1 MTDINRDHTL
11 NRDIVDEMNESYLNY
26 SMSVIV
32 SRALP
37 DVRDGLK
44 PVHRRILY
52 GMSELGSSWNR
63 PYKKCARIV
72 GEVMGKYHPHG
83 DSSIYDAL
91 VRMAQDFS
99 MRYELVDGQGNFGSI
114 DGDNAAAMRYT
125 ESRMTKLS
133 AELLKDLEKD
143 TVEWGPNFDET
154 LKEPTVLPTTVPTL
168 LVNGSEGIAVG
179 MATKI
184 PPHNLSEIIDGLVA
198 LINNKNITTEELME
212 HIKGPDF
219 PTAGMILGIDGLKLA
234 YETGRGKIKM
244 RARAHIET
252 AKNGKDSIV
261 ITEVPYQTN
270 KANVVEKIADLVRDK
285 KIVGITDLRDE
296 SDKDG
301 IRVVIETKRD
311 AVPEVIL
318 NQLYQQTQLQD
329 TFGII
334 LLALVDGV
342 PKIMPIKKVLEH
354 FVDFRHE
361 VVVRRTEFD
370 LKAAEARAHIL
381 EGLKIALDNIDEI
394 ISIIKG
400 SKDPAQAKEG
410 LMNAFNLSEIQSQA
424 ILDMRL
430 QKLTGLEVEK
440 VVAEY
445 KEVIKLISFL
455 KGILDSK
462 SQRMDI
468 IKEEMLL
475 VKDEFGDERRTEIVP
490 VDSNFSMEDMIAEEE
505 VVLTITHSGYIKRT
519 ALNTYR
525 TQRRGGRGV
534 QGATSN
540 DEDFVEHLF
549 IANTHNYMLFFTNL
563 GKCYWLKVYDI
574 PQGGR
579 ATKGRAIVNL
589 IGCEPGEKVEAFV
602 SVKEFDDN
610 HYIVMATRKGLV
622 KKTVLSA
629 YSKPRKGG
637 IYAIEIRD
645 GDTLIEAR
653 ITNGENDILL
663 GTRGGKSIRFSEKN
677 IRPTGRK
684 TMGVKG
690 ITLSSKED
698 YVIAM
703 LVVKR
708 EGTILVATEK
718 GLGKRTDVIQYRT
731 QTRGGKGVMTMR
743 VTEKTGK
750 MVSIMEVVDADDLI
764 VITDKGVLMRQPV
777 SQIRTIG
784 RVTQGVKLVK
794 LDDGTKISSISRVIN
809 DDNTPPKDIEQSDT
823 TEAIKEEENPSQP
836 EEPEEPQEQV

>member
-1 MTDINRDHTL
+1 MSDINRDHTL

-133 AELLKDLEKD
+133 SELLKDLEKD
-143 TVEWGPNFDET
+143 TVEWSPNFDET
-154 LKEPTVLPTTVPTL
+154 LNEPTVLPTTVPTL

-184 PPHNLSEIIDGLVA
+184 PPHNLCEIIDGVVA
-198 LINNKNITTEELME
+198 LINNKNITTEELTE

-219 PTAGMILGIDGLKLA
+219 PTAGMILGIDGLKSA

-285 KIVGITDLRDE
+285 KVVGITDLRDE

-318 NQLYQQTQLQD
+318 NQLYQHTQLQD

-342 PKIMPIKKVLEH
+342 PKIMPLKTILEH
-354 FVDFRHE
+354 FVNFRHD

-381 EGLKIALDNIDEI
+381 EGLKIALDNIDEA

-430 QKLTGLEVEK
+430 QKLTGLEVDK
-440 VVAEY
+440 IVAEY
-445 KEVIKLISFL
+445 KEVIQLIAYL

-468 IKEEMLL
+468 IKKEILA
-475 VKDEFGDERRTEIVP
+475 VKEEFGDERRTEIVP
-490 VDSNFSMEDMIAEEE
+490 VDANFSMEDMIAEEE

-540 DEDFVEHLF
+540 EEDFVEHLF

-602 SVKEFDDN
+602 SVKEFNDT
-610 HYIVMATRKGLV
+610 HYIAMATRNGLV

-663 GTRGGKSIRFSEKN
+663 GTREGKSIRFSEKN
-677 IRPTGRK
+677 IRSTGRK

-777 SQIRTIG
+777 SRIRTIG

-794 LDDGTKISSISRVIN
+794 LDDGAKISSISRVIN
-809 DDNTPPKDIEQSDT
+809 DENPEETPTP
-823 TEAIKEEENPSQP
+823 EEENKTEKPEETEDQP
-836 EEPEEPQEQV
+836 EQA

>member
-1 MTDINRDHTL
+1 MVDFNRDNTL
-11 NRDIVDEMNESYLNY
+11 PRDIVDEMKESYLNY

-44 PVHRRILY
+44 PVHRRILF
-52 GMSELGSSWNR
+52 GMSELGSNWNR

-72 GEVMGKYHPHG
+72 GDVLGKYHPHG
-83 DSSIYDAL
+83 DSSVYDAL
-91 VRMAQDFS
+91 VRMAQSFS
-99 MRYELVDGQGNFGSI
+99 MRYQLVDGQGNFGSI

-125 ESRMTKLS
+125 ESRMTRMASDMLR
-133 AELLKDLEKD
+133 DLDKD
-143 TVEWGPNFDET
+143 TVEWDPNFDET
-154 LKEPTVLPTTVPTL
+154 LKEPTVLPSTVPTL

-184 PPHNLSEIIDGLVA
+184 PPHNLKEIINGLVA
-198 LINNKNITTEELME
+198 LIENEDITTDEIMQ

-219 PTAGMILGIDGLKLA
+219 PTAGLIMGMDGLKDA
-234 YETGRGKIKM
+234 YTTGRGKIKM

-252 AKNGKDSIV
+252 NKNGKDSIV
-261 ITEVPYQTN
+261 ITEVAYQTN
-270 KANVVEKIADLVRDK
+270 KANLVEKIADLVRDK

-318 NQLYQQTQLQD
+318 NQLYKHTQLQD

-334 LLALVDGV
+334 LLALVDGI
-342 PKIMPIKKVLEH
+342 PKIMPLKTILNH
-354 FVDFRHE
+354 FVNFRHE
-361 VVVRRTEFD
+361 IVVRRTEFD
-370 LKAAEARAHIL
+370 LKEADARAHIL

-394 ISIIKG
+394 IKIIRG
-400 SKDPAQAKEG
+400 SKDPTQAKEG
-410 LMNAFNLSEIQSQA
+410 LMNGFNLSEIQSQA

-430 QKLTGLEVEK
+430 QKLTGLEVDK

-445 KEVIKLISFL
+445 REVIKVIAHLR
-455 KGILDSK
+455 GILESR
-462 SQRMDI
+462 SQRMEI
-468 IKEEMLL
+468 IKTELL
-475 VKDEFGDERRTEIVP
+475 EVQEQYGDERRTEIIP
-490 VDSNFSMEDMIAEEE
+490 VDSNFTMEDMIAEEE
-505 VVLTITHSGYIKRT
+505 VVLTVTHQGYIKRT

-534 QGATSN
+534 QGAMSK

-549 IANTHNYMLFFTNL
+549 IANTHNYMLFFTDQ

-579 ATKGRAIVNL
+579 ATRGRAIVNL
-589 IGCEPGEKVEAFV
+589 IGCAPGEKVEAFV
-602 SVKEFDDN
+602 SVKEFDDD
-610 HYIVMATRKGLV
+610 HYIAMATRNGIV

-629 YSKPRKGG
+629 YGNPRKGG
-637 IYAIEIRD
+637 IYAIEIRE
-645 GDTLIEAR
+645 GDKLIEAR
-653 ITNGENDILL
+653 ITNGEHDILL
-663 GTRGGKSIRFSEKN
+663 GTYEGKSIRFSENN
-677 IRPTGRK
+677 IRASGRK

-698 YVIAM
+698 YVIGM
-703 LVVKR
+703 LVVRR

-718 GLGKRTDVIQYRT
+718 GMGKRTDVIQYRT

-743 VTEKTGK
+743 CTEKTGK
-750 MVSIMEVVDADDLI
+750 MVNIMEVVDSDDLI
-764 VITDKGVLMRQPV
+764 VITDSGVLMRQPV
-777 SQIRTIG
+777 AAIRTIG

-794 LDDGTKISSISRVIN
+794 LDEGASISSITRVISE
-809 DDNTPPKDIEQSDT
+809 DAATS
-823 TEAIKEEENPSQP
+823 KEEEVEDAQISIDDAPSQAG
-836 EEPEEPQEQV
+836 EE

>member
-1 MTDINRDHTL
+1 MVDYNRDNTL
-11 NRDIVDEMNESYLNY
+11 PRDIVDEMNESYLNY

-44 PVHRRILY
+44 PIHRRILY
-52 GMSELGSSWNR
+52 GMSELGSHWNR
-63 PYKKCARIV
+63 PYKKSARIV
-72 GEVMGKYHPHG
+72 GDVMGKYHPHG
-83 DSSIYDAL
+83 DASIYDAL

-99 MRYELVDGQGNFGSI
+99 MRHELVDGQGNFGSV
-114 DGDNAAAMRYT
+114 DGDRAAAMRYT

-133 AELLKDLEKD
+133 GEMLKDLEKN
-143 TVEWGPNFDET
+143 TVDLQPNFDET
-154 LKEPTVLPTTVPTL
+154 LTEPTVLPATVPTL
-168 LVNGSEGIAVG
+168 LINGSEGIAVG

-184 PPHNLSEIIDGLVA
+184 PPHNMNEIINGLVA
-198 LINNKNITTEELME
+198 LIDNKNLTTVELME

-219 PTAGMILGIDGLKLA
+219 PTAGLILGVDGLKQA

-252 AKNGKDSIV
+252 TKSGKDNIV
-261 ITEVPYQTN
+261 ITEMPYQVN
-270 KANVVEKIADLVRDK
+270 KANLIEKIADLARDK
-285 KIVGITDLRDE
+285 RIQGITELRDE

-301 IRVVIETKRD
+301 VRVVIESKRD
-311 AVPEVIL
+311 AIPEVIL
-318 NQLYQQTQLQD
+318 NQLYKHTQLQD

-334 LLALVDGV
+334 LLALVGGV
-342 PKIMPIKKVLEH
+342 PKIMPIKEALNH
-354 FVDFRHE
+354 FIDFRHE
-361 VVVRRTEFD
+361 IVVRRTEFD
-370 LKAAEARAHIL
+370 LKGAEERAHIL
-381 EGLKIALDNIDEI
+381 EGLKIALDNIDDVIKI
-394 ISIIKG
+394 IRA
-400 SKDPAQAKEG
+400 SKDPTMAKEG
-410 LMNAFNLSEIQSQA
+410 LMNNFSLSEKQSQA

-430 QKLTGLEVEK
+430 QKLTGLEVNK
-440 VVAEY
+440 VVEEY
-445 KEVIKLISFL
+445 KEVIKLITHL
-455 KGILDSK
+455 KGILESHA
-462 SQRMDI
+462 QRMSI
-468 IKEEMLL
+468 IKLELQEM
-475 VKDEFGDERRTEIVP
+475 KDLYGDPRRTEIIP
-490 VDSNFSMEDMIAEEE
+490 VDSDFTMEDMIADEE
-505 VVLTITHSGYIKRT
+505 VVLTITHEGYIKRT

-534 QGATSN
+534 QGATSKE
-540 DEDFVEHLF
+540 EDFVEHLF
-549 IANTHNYMLFFTNL
+549 IVNTHNYMLFFTDR
-563 GKCYWLKVYDI
+563 GKCHWLKVYDI

-579 ATKGRAIVNL
+579 ATRGRAIVNL

-602 SVKEFDDN
+602 SVKDFDDQ
-610 HYIVMATRKGLV
+610 HYIVMATRNGLV
-622 KKTVLSA
+622 KKTALSA

-637 IYAIEIRD
+637 IYAIDIRE

-653 ITNGENDILL
+653 VTNGENDILL
-663 GTRGGKSIRFSEKN
+663 GTREGKSIRFSEKN

-684 TMGVKG
+684 TMGVIG
-690 ITLSSKED
+690 IRLGSKED

-777 SQIRTIG
+777 SHIRTIG

-794 LDDGTKISSISRVIN
+794 LDDGSKISSISRVIN
-809 DDNTPPKDIEQSDT
+809 EEDPRENNDK
-823 TEAIKEEENPSQP
+823 TEAAHEGKSEEIPIVEKK
-836 EEPEEPQEQV
+836 

>member
-1 MTDINRDHTL
+1 MTDFNRDNTL
-11 NRDIVDEMNESYLNY
+11 PRDIVDEMKESYLNY

-63 PYKKCARIV
+63 PYKKSARIV
-72 GEVMGKYHPHG
+72 GDVLGKYHPHG
-83 DSSIYDAL
+83 DSSVYDAL

-133 AELLKDLEKD
+133 SEMLKDLDKD
-143 TVEWGPNFDET
+143 TVDWDLNFDET
-154 LKEPTVLPTTVPTL
+154 LKEPSVLPSAVPTL

-198 LINNKNITTEELME
+198 LIDNDSIDAEGLMS

-219 PTAGMILGIDGLKLA
+219 PTAGLILGMDGLKEA
-234 YETGRGKIKM
+234 YSTGRGKIKM

-252 AKNGKDSIV
+252 NKKGRNSIV
-261 ITEVPYQTN
+261 VTEVPYQTN
-270 KANVVEKIADLVRDK
+270 KASLVEKIADLVRDK
-285 KIVGITDLRDE
+285 KVVGISDLRDE

-318 NQLYQQTQLQD
+318 NQLYKHTQLQD

-334 LLALVDGV
+334 LLALVDGI
-342 PKIMPIKKVLEH
+342 PKIMPLKTVLNH
-354 FVDFRHE
+354 FIEFRHE
-361 VVVRRTEFD
+361 VVVKRTEFE
-370 LKAAEARAHIL
+370 LKEAEARAHIL
-381 EGLKIALDNIDEI
+381 EGLKIALDNIDD
-394 ISIIKG
+394 IIKIIRG

-410 LMNAFNLSEIQSQA
+410 LMNSFNLSELQSQA

-430 QKLTGLEVEK
+430 QKLTGLEVDK

-445 KEVIKLISFL
+445 KELIQIISNL
-455 KGILDSK
+455 KSVLENKSK
-462 SQRMDI
+462 RMEI
-468 IKEEMLL
+468 IKTELL
-475 VKDEFGDERRTEIVP
+475 DIKDLYGDERRTEIVP
-490 VDSNFSMEDMIAEEE
+490 VDTDFSMEDMIAEEE
-505 VVLTITHSGYIKRT
+505 VVLTITHQGYIKRT

-525 TQRRGGRGV
+525 SQRRGGRGV
-534 QGATSN
+534 QGAMSK

-549 IANTHNYMLFFTNL
+549 IANTHNYMLFFTDT

-574 PQGGR
+574 PQAGR
-579 ATKGRAIVNL
+579 ASRGRAIVNL
-589 IGCEPGEKVEAFV
+589 IGCNPEEKVEAFV
-602 SVKEFDDN
+602 SVKDFDDD
-610 HYIVMATRKGLV
+610 HYIVMATQNGII

-629 YSKPRKGG
+629 YGKPRKGG
-637 IYAIEIRD
+637 IYAIEIRE
-645 GDTLIEAR
+645 GDKLIQAR
-653 ITNGENDILL
+653 VSNGENDILL
-663 GTRGGKSIRFSEKN
+663 GTHEGKSIRFSESDV
-677 IRPTGRK
+677 RASGRK

-690 ITLSSKED
+690 IALSSDVD
-698 YVIAM
+698 YVVGM
-703 LVVKR
+703 LLVKR

-718 GLGKRTDVIQYRT
+718 GYGKRTEVLQYRT
-731 QTRGGKGVMTMR
+731 QTRAGKGVLTMR
-743 VTEKTGK
+743 CTDKTGK
-750 MVSIMEVVDADDLI
+750 MVNIMEVVDSDDLI
-764 VITDKGVLMRQPV
+764 VITDSGVLMRQPV
-777 SQIRTIG
+777 KDIRAIG
-784 RVTQGVKLVK
+784 RVTQGVRLVK
-794 LDDGTKISSISRVIN
+794 LDDGTNISSITRVISE
-809 DDNTPPKDIEQSDT
+809 DTATSKEEDRQISIDAPESETPP
-823 TEAIKEEENPSQP
+823 SQD
-836 EEPEEPQEQV
+836 